1 MRHRSRHSQARRPR
15 TPPRRSP
22 SGGRRAA
29 SPQRPA
35 PVLTQAQQ
43 FAEFRDSLLAEFQN
57 ISRNTASQVE
67 TLSRKVNYSVDK
79 PWKNWYN
86 ERHDDRAISFLIKC
100 DEVEDELNAK
110 RYESAS
116 GMLCGLR
123 EAIKEYRLDIRRA
136 DGSKVGWAFV
146 DRLRESEQ
154 EEKHRKLE
162 AKLVEEREARQARQA
177 AAPASNS
184 NRQSGSNNSGG
195 GSGSGGQNT
204 QQDNNNPICA
214 WCRTRGHLIR
224 VCRVLDRDVKEG
236 RAVKDPNLGR
246 YVRVFNQPPPQIN
259 REASQR

>member
-1 MRHRSRHSQARRPR
+1 M
-15 TPPRRSP
+15 
-22 SGGRRAA
+22 
-29 SPQRPA
+29 
-35 PVLTQAQQ
+35 
-43 FAEFRDSLLAEFQN
+43 AEFQN

-67 TLSRKVNYSVDK
+67 SLSRKVNYSVDK

-100 DEVEDELNAK
+100 DEVEDELSAR
-110 RYESAS
+110 RYESAA

-154 EEKHRKLE
+154 EEKFRKLE
-162 AKLVEEREARQARQA
+162 AKLVEEREVRQARQA
-177 AAPASNS
+177 TTASKDK
-184 NRQSGSNNSGG
+184 QSGSGNNSGG
-195 GSGSGGQNT
+195 GGSGGQNS
-204 QQDNNNPICA
+204 QQDNPVCA
-214 WCRTRGHLIR
+214 WCRTRGHIIR

-236 RAVKDPNLGR
+236 RAVKDPVLGR